1 VETSRDTKEKVDRPS
16 EGRYTKESK
25 ESTGTDKRGILMEE
39 QENEVGFVIQQPRLG
54 CEADHSPPSS
64 AEVTKVWSYS
74 TPTIHLHGMVLS

>member
-1 VETSRDTKEKVDRPS
+1 MTIGETKEKMERS
-16 EGRYTKESK
+16 SKGRYTKESK

-64 AEVTKVWSYS
+64 AEVTKV
-74 TPTIHLHGMVLS
+74 